1 MKVNVDVIP
10 YSDEDCTRQIIGVAK
25 FSVNL
30 VSLTKFQEKN
40 INSGGADVIFRLRR
54 FFNKRSIHQPT
65 TSVTVPIICG
75 FVFGNFRHLI

>member
-30 VSLTKFQEKN
+30 VSLTKFQEK
-40 INSGGADVIFRLRR
+40 
-54 FFNKRSIHQPT
+54 T
-65 TSVTVPIICG
+65 
-75 FVFGNFRHLI
+75 